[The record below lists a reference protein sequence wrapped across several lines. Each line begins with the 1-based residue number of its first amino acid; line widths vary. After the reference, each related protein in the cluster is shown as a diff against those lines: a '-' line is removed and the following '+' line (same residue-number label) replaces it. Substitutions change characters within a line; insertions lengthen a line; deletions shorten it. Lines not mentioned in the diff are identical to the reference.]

1 MKKYYIITIVL
12 FLLVSCK
19 KKNPEF
25 LGIDSVAINGL
36 KGDTLLVDLNYSIY
50 NPNKVGTK
58 LKQSGMKVY
67 YKDSLVGNG
76 YLYKETK
83 LPASDTISLPVR
95 CEIEL
100 ATLSHFYPELLS
112 KESSVFNLK
121 GNGQVDFFMNSFTIA
136 INDTILLNTKN
147 IIQQEINK
155 RLKGGGNFTLKE
167 VAIRKLPSFNETTM
181 NLKVAVKNTLPFEY
195 TLEEMN
201 LGFYSFN
208 ERDKLGSW
216 NLHEPIVQ
224 EANNQTNISVEA
236 KMRNL
241 NLLKQGVLTLL
252 SNKKQELKIKGTAL
266 IAINGYQ
273 FTIPIEDVV
282 PMDLSLLSG
291 F

>member
-1 MKKYYIITIVL
+1 MKKYFITIII
-12 FLLVSCK
+12 LLLLTSCK

-25 LGIDSVAINGL
+25 LGIDSVAISGL
-36 KGDTLLVDLNYSIY
+36 KEDTLLVDLNYRIY
-50 NPNKVGTK
+50 NPNTVGTK
-58 LKQSGMKVY
+58 LKQSGMKLY

-100 ATLSHFYPELLS
+100 ETLSHFYPELLS
-112 KESSVFNLK
+112 KEASEFNLK
-121 GNGQVDFFMNSFTIA
+121 GNGRVNFFMNSFNIA
-136 INDTILLNTKN
+136 INDKIILNTKD
-147 IIQQEINK
+147 IIHQEISK
-155 RLKGGGNFTLKE
+155 RLKGNGNFQLKE
-167 VAIRKLPSFNETTM
+167 IGIQKLPSFNETTM
-181 NLKVAVKNTLPFEY
+181 NLKVAVNNTLPFDY
-195 TLEEMN
+195 TLEEMQ

-208 ERDKLGSW
+208 NRDKLGSW
-216 NLHEPIVQ
+216 NLHEPIIQ
-224 EANNQTNISVEA
+224 AANNHTNISVEA

-252 SNKKQELKIKGTAL
+252 SNKKQEISIKGTAV
-266 IAINGYQ
+266 ITINGYA
-273 FTIPIEDVV
+273 FTIPIEDTV